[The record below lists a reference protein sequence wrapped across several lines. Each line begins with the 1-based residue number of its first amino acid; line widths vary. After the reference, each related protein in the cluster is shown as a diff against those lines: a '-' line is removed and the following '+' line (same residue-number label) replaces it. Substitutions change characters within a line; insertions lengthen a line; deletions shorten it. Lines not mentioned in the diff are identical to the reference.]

1 MVVSSEGV
9 NIHKITSSENEGS
22 NAVNI
27 AMTVYTRGVE
37 QLSKLFSRLEA
48 IPGIESVI
56 RINE

>member
-1 MVVSSEGV
+1 M
-9 NIHKITSSENEGS
+9 TSKENEGS

-27 AMTVYTRGVE
+27 ALTVYTRGVE
-37 QLSKLFSRLEA
+37 QLSRLFSRLEA